1 MVKIY
6 LHLVQA
12 EVESFSKGK
21 GVEGGQPE
29 EHLEGDG
36 QEGGVDEGG
45 EDKSKDGKVHRCPI
59 PLWLNDQGGQEDAE
73 DKHHAEVEMNDS
85 RDCWELKLELP

>member
-1 MVKIY
+1 ME
-6 LHLVQA
+6 A
-12 EVESFSKGK
+12 EVESLCKSK

-45 EDKSKDGKVHRCPI
+45 EDKGKDGKVQICPS

-73 DKHHAEVEMNDS
+73 ENNHAEQGFNDF
-85 RDCWELKLELP
+85 RVVGDEC